1 MAVASQIALRWVT
14 VALAAS
20 PASFHPSKAA
30 MTVGEFSADKLSA
43 EMPSNSI

>member
-1 MAVASQIALRWVT
+1 VELRWVT
-14 VALAAS
+14 AALAAS

-30 MTVGEFSADKLSA
+30 MTAGEFSA